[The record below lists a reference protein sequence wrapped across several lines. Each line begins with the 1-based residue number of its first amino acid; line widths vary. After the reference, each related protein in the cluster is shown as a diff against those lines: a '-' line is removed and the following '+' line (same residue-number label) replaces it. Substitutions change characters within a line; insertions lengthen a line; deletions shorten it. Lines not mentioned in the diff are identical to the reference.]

1 MRDALRV
8 ELTLEQVAEVFGP
21 TTQPF
26 YLLKLPPSPFPVP
39 SLDHFSRGT
48 KLYYPAEGDH
58 AYVPVRMLKT
68 DKRFRGTDASNLYDE
83 ELAEHE
89 MEWSDDE
96 EEQAAKR
103 KMKADR

>member
-1 MRDALRV
+1 M
-8 ELTLEQVAEVFGP
+8 FGP

-26 YLLKLPPSPFPVP
+26 YLLKLPPPPFPVP
-39 SLDHFSRGT
+39 LLDHFSRGT

-103 KMKADR
+103 KLKADR

>member
-1 MRDALRV
+1 VL
-8 ELTLEQVAEVFGP
+8 QVAEVFGP
-21 TTQPF
+21 TAQPF
-26 YLLKLPPSPFPVP
+26 YLLKLPPPPFPVP
-39 SLDHFSRGT
+39 SADELARGT

-68 DKRFRGTDASNLYDE
+68 DKRFKGTDASNLYDE

-103 KMKADR
+103 KLKADR

>member
-1 MRDALRV
+1 M
-8 ELTLEQVAEVFGP
+8 AEVFGP

-26 YLLKLPPSPFPVP
+26 YLLKLPPPPFPVP

-103 KMKADR
+103 KLKADR